1 MSSGQL
7 SASFCG
13 VSVNSETGRRAG
25 RLETEE
31 NFTVKLVETERELE
45 AAIGV
50 RFQVFVAEQS
60 IPAEEELDEADATA
74 THAIALHQR
83 TVVGTGR
90 LVWGDDGNALIGR
103 MAVDAQWRRKGVG
116 GEILKFLE
124 DFARK
129 QGQTRAVLHA
139 QEYVK
144 SFYSAHGYQQHGDTF
159 LEVDIP
165 HVEMR
170 KEL

>member
-1 MSSGQL
+1 MADG
-7 SASFCG
+7 
-13 VSVNSETGRRAG
+13 
-25 RLETEE
+25 LEI
-31 NFTVKLVETERELE
+31 KLVKGEGDME
-45 AAIGV
+45 AAIAV
-50 RFQVFVAEQS
+50 RFRVFVDEQS
-60 IPAEEELDEADATA
+60 IPPEEELDDADATA
-74 THAIALHQR
+74 THAIAVYQG

-90 LVWGDDGNALIGR
+90 LVWSDDGSAHIGR
-103 MAVDAQWRRKGVG
+103 MAVDSQWRRKGVG

-124 DFARK
+124 DSARQ
-129 QGQTRAVLHA
+129 QGLTRSVLHA

-144 SFYSAHGYQQHGDTF
+144 SFYAAHGYQQHGDTF

>member
-1 MSSGQL
+1 M
-7 SASFCG
+7 ADG
-13 VSVNSETGRRAG
+13 V
-25 RLETEE
+25 
-31 NFTVKLVETERELE
+31 TVKLVGSEAEFE
-45 AAIGV
+45 AAIAV
-50 RFQVFVAEQS
+50 RFRVFVDEQS
-60 IPAEEELDEADATA
+60 IPPEEELDESDATA
-74 THAIALHQR
+74 THAIALCQGK
-83 TVVGTGR
+83 VVGTGR
-90 LVWGDDGNALIGR
+90 LVWGDDGDALIGR

-124 DFARK
+124 DSARK
-129 QGQTRAVLHA
+129 QGLTRSVLHA

-144 SFYSAHGYQQHGDTF
+144 SFYAAHGYEQYGDTF